1 MNAPP
6 EQECFR
12 KSRNIQEVLV
22 FLERG
27 REERERNS
35 NREEKSRAMIN
46 TARLAIIIVF
56 QCLILCTWVASRC
69 VDRDAATSAA
79 PGPGAWVVYRAPVA
93 VLVGCWQCG
102 DGPRNMP
109 GLQQAGSGMCL
120 QGLAT
125 GWQDRVADQGHGGT
139 APVRVQE
146 ENDWYC
152 SIDGSCLIQ
161 L

>member
-6 EQECFR
+6 EQGIFSFEDPTGSRPNEFR
-12 KSRNIQEVLV
+12 NPRWK
-22 FLERG
+22 G
-27 REERERNS
+27 REP
-35 NREEKSRAMIN
+35 AGHCP
-46 TARLAIIIVF
+46 IVYP
-56 QCLILCTWVASRC
+56 CLILCTWVASRC

-79 PGPGAWVVYRAPVA
+79 PGPGAWVVYRAAVA

-139 APVRVQE
+139 ARVRVQE

>member
-56 QCLILCTWVASRC
+56 QCLILCTWAASRC
-69 VDRDAATSAA
+69 VGSRRRYQRGAEAWCLGRVSCSCCCAGGLLAVWRWAAQYARAAAGRIRYVSARPCHRMA
-79 PGPGAWVVYRAPVA
+79 RSS
-93 VLVGCWQCG
+93 C
-102 DGPRNMP
+102 GPRSW
-109 GLQQAGSGMCL
+109 LFSTRAS
-120 QGLAT
+120 A
-125 GWQDRVADQGHGGT
+125 R
-139 APVRVQE
+139 RK
-146 ENDWYC
+146 
-152 SIDGSCLIQ
+152 
-161 L
+161 